1 MSTQSPTPPSAGP
14 SVEFRHEGDLV
25 VESVD
30 IGDRPDLHR
39 LHAGAAGIVGVLFLA
54 VTGAAP
60 LTAMLGNVPFSI
72 SAGNGIGTPFGFA
85 FATVVLT
92 IFSVGYVAMAR
103 KLTASGGFYSF
114 ISHGLGRPLGLAAG
128 WTAMACYMVFE
139 ASLMGIFA
147 FFAKDTI
154 NTFLHVNLGW
164 GVYAFGALAL
174 IAALT
179 YFDVRLSV
187 KILGVAL
194 ITEVTILLIMDLAVL
209 FSGGGPDGLSAKPL
223 TPGEGFSS
231 VAGGAAAVGIFMAFW
246 SWVGFEATVNY
257 GEESRNPKKIVPRA
271 TYIAVVSLGVF
282 YVFTS
287 WMVISGWG
295 HAQAIKGATDD
306 PLSFFYVVT
315 QDNVGTFAKDLMQ
328 WLIVT
333 GSFACGMAFH
343 NAAARYN
350 YNLGREGVFPR
361 ALGKTHPK
369 HKSPYIASFT
379 QTGFAA
385 IIVAIFLI
393 TDKDPYTEL
402 YVWMAVLGTFA
413 LLLVQTLVSVASIA
427 YFERYHPDEA
437 RWWQTRIAPAIG
449 GIGMAAVLYLLIAN
463 LDKIGG
469 TAGFIKAIPW
479 IVLGWFLAGLILA
492 FYLRARQPEKYAT
505 VGRMINQGIQ

>member
-30 IGDRPDLHR
+30 VGGRDDVHK
-39 LHAGAAGIVGVLFLA
+39 LHAGAVGLVGVLFLA

-85 FATVVLT
+85 LATVVLT

-139 ASLMGIFA
+139 ASLLGIFA

-154 NTFLHVNLGW
+154 NTFLHLNIGW
-164 GVYAFGALAL
+164 GWYAFGACAL

-179 YFDVRLSV
+179 YFDVKVSV

-194 ITEVTILLIMDLAVL
+194 ITEILILSIMDLGVL

-223 TPGEGFSS
+223 TPAEGFSS

-271 TYIAVVSLGVF
+271 TYIAVVGLGLF

-295 HAQAIKGATDD
+295 HSEAVKAATDD
-306 PLSFFYVVT
+306 PVNFFYVVT
-315 QDNVGTFAKDLMQ
+315 QDKVGGFAKDLMQ
-328 WLIVT
+328 WLILT
-333 GSFACGMAFH
+333 GSFACAMAFH
-343 NAAARYN
+343 NAASRYN

-369 HKSPYIASFT
+369 HKSPYIGSFV
-379 QTGFAA
+379 QSGFAA
-385 IIVAIFLI
+385 TIVAIFVI
-393 TDKDPYTEL
+393 TDKDPYVQL

-413 LLLVQTLVSVASIA
+413 LLVVQTLVSIASIA

-449 GIGMAAVLYLLIAN
+449 GIGMAVVLYLLIDN
-463 LDKIGG
+463 LTTLGG
-469 TAGFIKAIPW
+469 DFGFIKAIPW
-479 IVLGWFLAGLILA
+479 IVLGWFLAGLMLA
-492 FYLRARQPEKYAT
+492 YYLKARQPEKYAT
-505 VGRMINQGIQ
+505 VGRLINQGIE